1 MANTVYVVTGANSGL
16 GLGMVKTFLSRPSTT
31 VIGTVRNAA
40 ASEALKSEAA
50 SVQAGNGSSLH
61 IIQLDFTNA
70 VPVEKIRETFAA
82 ACPDHVDHVDVLVN
96 NAGFSTPMTPV
107 AFVSASDMRAA
118 YETNTIAP
126 LLVFQALRPLLLKAG
141 SAPKLINV
149 TSSVGSIGGMEP
161 VPGGAYGPSKAA
173 LNYLTKAIHV
183 QEEASGMVA
192 VALHPGWVQTRNGHF
207 VAKEW
212 GYEPGPPVSVE
223 DSVKGMVSIIDR
235 ATRESFSGQLVTMT
249 GQILPW

>member
-1 MANTVYVVTGANSGL
+1 MANTVYVATGTNSGL
-16 GLGMVKTFLSRPSTT
+16 GLGMVKTFLSGLNTT

-40 ASEALKSEAA
+40 ASETLKSEAA
-50 SVQAGNGSSLH
+50 SVHAATTAACTLFK
-61 IIQLDFTNA
+61 LDFPNA
-70 VPVEKIRETFAA
+70 VPAEKIRETFAA
-82 ACPDHVDHVDVLVN
+82 ACPDVGHVDVYVN
-96 NAGFSTPMTPV
+96 NAGFSTPMAAV
-107 AFVSASDMRAA
+107 ALVSASDMRAA

-126 LLVFQALRPLLLKAG
+126 LLVFHAFRPLL
-141 SAPKLINV
+141 PN
-149 TSSVGSIGGMEP
+149 IGGMEP

-183 QEEASGMVA
+183 QEEASDMVA
-192 VALHPGWVQTRNGHF
+192 VALHPGWVQMRNGHF

-212 GYEPGPPVSVE
+212 GYEPGPPVTVE
-223 DSVKGMVSIIDR
+223 DSVKGMVSIIDG